1 MSNEATNETQTVLA
15 NAIDVASKVVTR
27 IAGTTI
33 GSSINGQQI
42 EPSLLNATI
51 AARLQAQFA
60 KHMGVAQ

>member
-15 NAIDVASKVVTR
+15 NAIDVASKVVLR

-33 GSSINGQQI
+33 GSTINGQQI
-42 EPSLLNATI
+42 DPAVLNATI
-51 AARLQAQFA
+51 AARMQTQFA